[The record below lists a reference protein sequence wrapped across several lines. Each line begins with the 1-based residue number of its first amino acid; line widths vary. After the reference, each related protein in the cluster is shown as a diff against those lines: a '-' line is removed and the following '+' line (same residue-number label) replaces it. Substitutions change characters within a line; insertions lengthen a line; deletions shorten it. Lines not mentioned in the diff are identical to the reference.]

1 MDIIMAVGAGRVHI
15 RNIVP
20 PPTAGDI
27 RQVRGMEVY
36 LRACT
41 GRGLPEVCIWYS
53 TYKPIRICKCL
64 YFMAVEAQGVVCACQ
79 TRKRRSCGAAERGI
93 VIGAKDPHIR

>member
-41 GRGLPEVCIWYS
+41 GRGLPEGCIWYS

-64 YFMAVEAQGVVCACQ
+64 YFMAVEGEGEVRGAKNTQ
-79 TRKRRSCGAAERGI
+79 KRSCGRAERGI
-93 VIGAKDPHIR
+93 VIGAKDPQIR